1 VAAGARVRA
10 VRAPLLG
17 GLGGLAAA
25 GLVAAVDPGTGGDI
39 YPRCPFL
46 ALTGHPCPLCGGL
59 RAVHALGHG
68 DVAAALSLNLMVVVL
83 VVLAA
88 VEWGRRVHG
97 LLSGRPARPLP
108 RWSALVVAGAF
119 VLFGVVRN
127 LPFGASLAP

>member
-1 VAAGARVRA
+1 VAVGARVRA

-17 GLGGLAAA
+17 GLGALAAA
-25 GLVAAVDPGTGGDI
+25 GLVAAVDPGTGGGI

-68 DVAAALSLNLMVVVL
+68 EVAAALSLNLMVVVL
-83 VVLAA
+83 VVLVAA
-88 VEWGRRVHG
+88 EWARRVRG
-97 LLSGRPARPLP
+97 RLSDRPVRPLP
-108 RWSALVVAGAF
+108 GWSVLLVAGAF

-127 LPFGASLAP
+127 LPFGTSLAP